1 MTEDEVAEL
10 LEEIEQMDTRR
21 TFDERQVQAWHRVA
35 LHAKWELAPALAA
48 VAAHYA
54 DSKTW
59 IMPADITTGIR
70 ATRETNP
77 WVGIRW
83 V

>member
-1 MTEDEVAEL
+1 MTKDEVEEL

-21 TFDERQVQAWHRVA
+21 TFDERQVTAWHRVA
-35 LHAKWELAPALAA
+35 LHAKWDLAA
-48 VAAHYA
+48 ALSAVTAHYA
-54 DSKTW
+54 ESKTW
-59 IMPADITTGIR
+59 IMAADITAGIR

-77 WVGIRW
+77 WVGIKW

>member
-35 LHAKWELAPALAA
+35 VQAKWTLAPALAA

-54 DSKTW
+54 ESKTW
-59 IMPADITTGIR
+59 IMPADITVGIR

-77 WVGIRW
+77 WVGIKW